1 MRKLGLIL
9 AVFLMTALYNIT
21 VVLAQTGNGA
31 PNGPH
36 YNLNIIG
43 VTNGKK
49 APLTGSDRHTIF
61 VPLVSDPSTNDPD
74 TLASDTAPILLTPGP
89 FTVCDGNAF
98 DKAVDCN
105 GNVVNK
111 TGAVFQLPCN
121 NLNSLNLVVP
131 CTSSGPGSIASY
143 QVWARVV
150 GTPGGNGTIT
160 LCAFDQTTLT
170 EVCNTDEILMR
181 NKPNKF
187 TDITKT
193 LTTLVGATG
202 PNSVVGNFPLFA
214 DGFSGFLWDYDNNG
228 NKVLQLR
235 FYLTPAS

>member
-1 MRKLGLIL
+1 MRRLGLIL
-9 AVFLMTALYNIT
+9 AVLLLTAPFSAST
-21 VVLAQTGNGA
+21 VLAQTGNGA
-31 PNGPH
+31 PSGPH

-43 VTNGKK
+43 VTNGKNP
-49 APLTGSDRHTIF
+49 PLTGSNRHTIF
-61 VPLVSDPSTNDPD
+61 VPLVSDQSTNEPD
-74 TLASDTAPILLTPGP
+74 TLAFDGAPILLTQGA

-98 DKAVDCN
+98 DPAVDCN
-105 GNVVNK
+105 GNTVNK
-111 TGAVFQLPCN
+111 LGAVFQLPCN
-121 NLNSLNLVVP
+121 NLNTLGLVVP

-160 LCAFDQTTLT
+160 LCALDATNTT
-170 EVCNTDEILMR
+170 VCNTDEVLMR

-193 LTTLVGATG
+193 LTTLVNVLGPSGTG
-202 PNSVVGNFPLFA
+202 NYPLFA
-214 DGFSGFLWDYDNNG
+214 SGFSGFFWDYDNNG

>member
-1 MRKLGLIL
+1 MRHARLCVLLL
-9 AVFLMTALYNIT
+9 ATLALARPALSQN
-21 VVLAQTGNGA
+21 GNGA
-31 PNGPH
+31 PNGAH

-43 VTNGKK
+43 VTQAKNP
-49 APLTGSDRHTIF
+49 PLTGSDRHTIF
-61 VPLVSDPSTNDPD
+61 VPLVSDQNGDPD
-74 TLASDTAPILLTPGP
+74 TLASDTAPILLTQGP

-98 DKAVDCN
+98 DPAVDCK

-121 NLNSLNLVVP
+121 NLTSLGLVVP
-131 CTSSGPGSIASY
+131 CTSNGPGSIASY

-170 EVCNTDEILMR
+170 EVCNTDEVLMR

-202 PNSVVGNFPLFA
+202 PAGVGNYPLFA
-214 DGFSGFLWDYDNNG
+214 SGFSGFFWDYDNNG

-235 FYLTPAS
+235 FYLTPQ

>member
-1 MRKLGLIL
+1 MKTIRVIGI
-9 AVFLMTALYNIT
+9 AVFT
-21 VVLAQTGNGA
+21 VICAASSFAQVGKGLS
-31 PNGPH
+31 GPH

-43 VTNGKK
+43 VTQGKN
-49 APLTGSDRHTIF
+49 PPMTGSDRHTIF
-61 VPLVSDPSTNDPD
+61 VPLVSDQNGTPD
-74 TLASDTAPILLTPGP
+74 TLASDSAPILLTPGP

-98 DKAVDCN
+98 DPAVDCN

-121 NLNSLNLVVP
+121 NLTSLGLVVP
-131 CTSSGPGSIASY
+131 CTSNGPGSIASY

-160 LCAFDQTTLT
+160 LCAFDKTTLT
-170 EVCNTDEILMR
+170 EVCNTDEVLMR

-187 TDITKT
+187 TDLTKT
-193 LTTLVGATG
+193 LTSLMNVSG
-202 PNSVVGNFPLFA
+202 PAGVGNYPLFA
-214 DGFSGFLWDYDNNG
+214 TGFSGFFWDYDNNG

-235 FYLTPAS
+235 FYLTPQ